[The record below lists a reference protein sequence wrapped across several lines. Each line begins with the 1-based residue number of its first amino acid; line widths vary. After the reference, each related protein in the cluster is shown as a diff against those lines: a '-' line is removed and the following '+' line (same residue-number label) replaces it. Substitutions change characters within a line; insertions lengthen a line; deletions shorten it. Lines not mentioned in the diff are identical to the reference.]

1 MPGKAKP
8 KSTKSAPKATKKTAA
23 KPAAK
28 KTVAKKPSAKAP
40 APRAVKKPAPKAS
53 KPVKSAVASKSPKS
67 VKPAKSAP
75 RNSKQETKAKAK
87 AVVKKKP
94 VSASSNG
101 STASV
106 RRTRGKETH
115 TRETQVKPG
124 TNFRTP
130 GRPLAPV
137 EQWDAPPEIPR
148 NTFTKKQRAR
158 LLDLKDSLVDSM
170 SGMAEE
176 TLRARAEGS
185 EASAFGM
192 HQADAGSDAYDRDF
206 ALSLLSKEQD
216 ALYEIDEA
224 LKRIDGG
231 TYGICEM
238 SGKPIPQARLE
249 ALPFAR
255 FTIECQAEYERE
267 VGPGGG
273 RRPLR
278 SLFGLMG
285 DEDEEEEGEEKETV
299 DKSDD

>member
-1 MPGKAKP
+1 MPSKAK
-8 KSTKSAPKATKKTAA
+8 TKPPRSASRAAKKPAKPATKKAVK

-28 KTVAKKPSAKAP
+28 AV
-40 APRAVKKPAPKAS
+40 VKKPAPKAA
-53 KPVKSAVASKSPKS
+53 KPAAEKPAPKAAK

-75 RNSKQETKAKAK
+75 RTSKTEPKAKAK
-87 AVVKKKP
+87 AVIKKKP
-94 VSASSNG
+94 ASPVNG
-101 STASV
+101 KTSSV
-106 RRTRGKETH
+106 RRTRGKENM
-115 TRETQVKPG
+115 VKAG
-124 TNFRTP
+124 VSFRTP
-130 GRPLAPV
+130 GRPAAPI
-137 EQWDAPPEIPR
+137 EKWDAPPEISKGA
-148 NTFTKKQRAR
+148 FTKRQRAR

-170 SGMAEE
+170 NGMAQD

-231 TYGICEM
+231 TYGTCEM

-267 VGPGGG
+267 VGAGGG

-299 DKSDD
+299 DKAED